1 LYKEQTTE
9 IVNILPNMKAIEPKT
24 SEELHSH
31 SEAGRTNERTDE
43 PMDKLKNSMPP
54 YHRMQGIKTLM

>member
-1 LYKEQTTE
+1 MYKEQTNV
-9 IVNILPNMKAIEPKT
+9 IVNILPNMKAIGPTT
-24 SEELHSH
+24 SEELQSH

-43 PMDKLKNSMPP
+43 PMDTLKNCMPP